1 MKIDP
6 IHLDRRETHRLI
18 LDVVQPRP
26 IAFVS
31 TIGEDG
37 VFNLA
42 PFSCFAPISM
52 KPALI
57 CVEVTRRRG
66 GQKKDTLKNIEFS
79 KDFVVNVV
87 TEALAEPM
95 NQSAAEYPSHV
106 DEFKEVGLTPAQ
118 SDLVKSP
125 RVAESPVNME
135 CKLVQI
141 LEFGEF
147 PTISNL
153 IIAEVV
159 RVHIKDELVVDGRVK
174 TAHLKAIGKLGEEL
188 YCRTTDTFEMKGQFP
203 ILQAGGGPR
212 LSSLVQNRSDPSG
225 EES

>member
-6 IHLDRRETHRLI
+6 PNLDRRETHRLI

-31 TIGEDG
+31 TIGENG

-52 KPALI
+52 KPALVCI
-57 CVEVTRRRG
+57 EVTRRRG
-66 GQKKDTLKNIEFS
+66 GQKKDTLANIEYS

-87 TEALAEPM
+87 TEVLAEPM
-95 NQSAAEYPSHV
+95 NRSAAEYPSDV
-106 DEFKEVGLTPAQ
+106 DEFKEVGLTPVQ

-125 RVAESPVNME
+125 RVDESPVNME
-135 CKLVQI
+135 CKLLQI

-147 PTISNL
+147 PVISSL
-153 IIAEVV
+153 IIAEVI
-159 RVHIKDELVVDGRVK
+159 RVHIKDEVLVDGRVRTAILK
-174 TAHLKAIGKLGEEL
+174 TIGKLGEEL
-188 YCRTTDTFEMKGQFP
+188 YCRTTDTFEMKGEFP
-203 ILQAGGGPR
+203 ILQ
-212 LSSLVQNRSDPSG
+212 S
-225 EES
+225 